1 MKSSREA
8 LLACLVL
15 AALASNPANG
25 QDCPGGMPVTYV
37 KYSNAAPRSVVQPIL
52 LYASVP
58 GVAITAECY
67 NRCRK
72 SMDCAGFII
81 DYPSTSCYRVPN
93 MGSSTD
99 NIVVSSNSN
108 FFRKACL
115 RVPDSCNRKAWPVE
129 VSMDYELT
137 GFQFSVIPNVVD
149 KWQCAQQCL
158 DQNCKSANYYRKSR
172 TCSLNSETRRTKPAA
187 FSPSP
192 NQVEYLENQCSGLP
206 PGINEFQSCW
216 HEPVFNR
223 TLQQVDLQ
231 VENINIEQCKE
242 RCETEEYFTCRGFT
256 FKCPTNAF
264 YGGSICLLHSDDTFT
279 AGPLIPSTCATYVER
294 INCIDLSVSCSD
306 TMMTVALRSPGF
318 KGRMFVLGRPE
329 ECGVNGRHMDT
340 TTMTLPI
347 TENHMQRNPCDVL
360 VARSGHSDRKLAT
373 AVVVVQHH
381 PIIQTV
387 GDRVTRL
394 SCSVGLDSRYASSLG
409 SRPQNITLDATFGVA
424 EPTIHNT
431 VYNDG
436 GFDANGLVG
445 SANLVAKM
453 RILEVGRGAKKV
465 SEVTL
470 GDELELRI
478 DVNHPYNATKLRAGH
493 LVASSG
499 DGLDSLLLL
508 DWRGCPPEPA
518 TFPVLDFMPPNS
530 MVARFKAFRFPSSPV
545 LRFSLM
551 LMFCDQD
558 FCKPSDCGNGQ
569 LSYGRRRRAV
579 PPSPSPSTVE
589 GKAKEVPLQLA
600 IVVRSL
606 EEQEEIAAS
615 QNLINGNASSST
627 AVEDRSPRKLVA
639 SVFRANELCISW
651 TTGLAIVFILVAV
664 QTLIVLACWSCLR
677 QSKQKALN
685 DRVILTSDFQPRH
698 VTWAD
703 HQ

>member
-1 MKSSREA
+1 MKPFRGTFEF
-8 LLACLVL
+8 VIL
-15 AALASNPANG
+15 AAVLIIARA
-25 QDCPGGMPVTYV
+25 QECPGGIPVTYV
-37 KYSNAAPRSVVQPIL
+37 KYSNSAPRSVIQPIL

-99 NIVVSSNSN
+99 NIIVSSSSN

-115 RVPDSCNRKAWPVE
+115 RVPENCNRKAWPIE
-129 VSMDYELT
+129 VSMDYELN
-137 GFQFSVIPNVVD
+137 GFQLSVIPNVVD

-158 DQNCKSANYYRKSR
+158 DQQCKSANYYRK
-172 TCSLNSETRRTKPAA
+172 TKICSLNSETRRTKPAA
-187 FSPSP
+187 YSPSP
-192 NQVEYLENQCSGLP
+192 GQVEYLENQCVDQSS
-206 PGINEFQSCW
+206 GINEMQSCW

-231 VENINIEQCKE
+231 VENINIEQCKD
-242 RCETEEYFTCRGFT
+242 RCEAEEYFNCRGYT
-256 FKCPTNAF
+256 FKCPTNEF
-264 YGGSICLLHSDDTFT
+264 YGGSICLLHSDDTMT
-279 AGPLIPSTCATYVER
+279 AGPLVPSLCATYVER
-294 INCIDLSVSCSD
+294 IPCIDLSVTCSD
-306 TMMTVALRSPGF
+306 TTMSVTLNSPAF

-329 ECGVNGRHMDT
+329 ECGVNGRNMDT
-340 TTMTLPI
+340 TTMTMPI
-347 TENHMQRNPCDVL
+347 TENHNQRNPCNIV
-360 VARSGHSDRKLAT
+360 VAKSTQGNRKLAT

-394 SCSVGLDSRYASSLG
+394 SCAMGSDSRYSPSSSG
-409 SRPQNITLDATFGVA
+409 GQRPQNITLDATFGVA

-436 GFDANGLVG
+436 GFDSNGLIG
-445 SANLVAKM
+445 SANVVAKM
-453 RILEVGRGAKKV
+453 RILEVGHNDRKV

-478 DVNHPYNATKLRAGH
+478 DVNYPYNATKLRAGH

-518 TFPVLDFMPPNS
+518 TFPVLEFMPPNS
-530 MVARFKAFRFPSSPV
+530 MVARFKAFRFPSSPI
-545 LRFSLM
+545 LRFSIM
-551 LMFCDQD
+551 LTFCEQD
-558 FCKPSDCGNGQ
+558 ICQPNECDDGRVT
-569 LSYGRRRRAV
+569 LGRRRRAV
-579 PPSPSPSTVE
+579 SPTENKS
-589 GKAKEVPLQLA
+589 KEVPLQLA
-600 IVVRSL
+600 IVVRSI
-606 EEQEEIAAS
+606 EEQEQIIADQSLIKGNDSIPSNNIDRLPRNLSTTVFNSDEWCISFTSALTMIAA
-615 QNLINGNASSST
+615 LI
-627 AVEDRSPRKLVA
+627 
-639 SVFRANELCISW
+639 
-651 TTGLAIVFILVAV
+651 AV
-664 QTLIVLACWSCLR
+664 QTLIFIVFWSCLR
-677 QSKQKALN
+677 QSKKKAVN
-685 DRVILTSDFQPRH
+685 DRVTLNSDFQPRH

-703 HQ
+703 SQ